1 MKGEKKTREANSSG
15 RCGLTTYQHRSLLD
29 LQTWRGFR
37 TRRHAPEISS
47 SLPPRERDF
56 NGMARERLKVGG
68 L

>member
-1 MKGEKKTREANSSG
+1 MGGGKKTREASSSSS

-47 SLPPRERDF
+47 LLPRERDF